1 MTRVSTNAKDFWRGA
16 ATAGFASGFFAMRE
30 VCAGS
35 LPASISVRQR
45 LRFSWGVHPIAHG
58 RDFGFIHPVMKSRR
72 ISQIEMGQPPPF
84 QKFIP

>member
-1 MTRVSTNAKDFWRGA
+1 
-16 ATAGFASGFFAMRE
+16 
-30 VCAGS
+30 